1 MSSDT
6 IDQQLIYNADKCS
19 VLMKTEIKLCLSFN
33 IWWLVSFCIFFIA
46 ARISFVFRIVS
57 TQCCQQVKSSQK

>member
-1 MSSDT
+1 MSPNT

-33 IWWLVSFCIFFIA
+33 ILWFASFCIFFY
-46 ARISFVFRIVS
+46 SCPYFLCVQNCFNPVLS
-57 TQCCQQVKSSQK
+57 VGEK